1 AAMSELTM
9 FRDSVLAR
17 PMPRLGYRQYPRLRE
32 EVQTV
37 TGMIARP
44 MLPPTAGELLRANEL
59 QVEVGQAQQRLDML
73 INGRI
78 ATINR
83 MLAGT
88 PHVLTPLAARALIP

>member
-1 AAMSELTM
+1 
-9 FRDSVLAR
+9 
-17 PMPRLGYRQYPRLRE
+17 MPRLGYRQYPRLRE

-44 MLPPTAGELLRANEL
+44 MMPPTSGELLRANEL
-59 QVEVGQAQQRLDML
+59 QVEVDQAQQRLDGM
-73 INGRI
+73 ISGRI

-88 PHVLTPLAARALIP
+88 PHVLTPVSARVLIP